1 MTMTFLECCE
11 TVRDKGLHKSTR
23 LEDMVYQDLRR
34 DDPGLD
40 ALESSG
46 REKLSTFPALSRDIY
61 QSFYSLNVRKNE
73 ADTLSET
80 AKRFNSPILEEMMRG
95 EDYPAIK
102 AACEGRQLPAYE
114 AAGEFITQVAENLDS
129 LLEKAGGGKKAL
141 DTLERLEDKRDKS
154 MEQLRQL
161 LEKLERSGPDS
172 QLEKQVLNAANR
184 AQSQVNQAEAVG
196 RMMQNNALKNKDGIA
211 ALIAQAGK
219 AAAQRA
225 ESAASALMAWGD
237 GPDSGDPK
245 KMEADRELI
254 KRVCRNKVL
263 METARYLG
271 RLKELIQGKRK
282 SGYAYGRGEK
292 YSVEL
297 GGDINRALG

>member
-1 MTMTFLECCE
+1 MRTYFQSLADVMQSPLAAAAKTPRPGAGQHRVL
-11 TVRDKGLHKSTR
+11 KSTR

-80 AKRFNSPILEEMMRG
+80 AKRFNSPILEEVMRG

-114 AAGEFITQVAENLDS
+114 AAGEFITQVAEDLDS
-129 LLEKAGGGKKAL
+129 LMEKAGGGKKAL

-161 LEKLERSGPDS
+161 LEKLERSGPDP
-172 QLEKQVLNAANR
+172 QLEKQVLSAANR

-196 RMMQNNALKNKDGIA
+196 RIVRDNAKT
-211 ALIAQAGK
+211 
-219 AAAQRA
+219 RT
-225 ESAASALMAWGD
+225 ASPPSL
-237 GPDSGDPK
+237 PRQ
-245 KMEADRELI
+245 E
-254 KRVCRNKVL
+254 KRRH
-263 METARYLG
+263 R
-271 RLKELIQGKRK
+271 KRK
-282 SGYAYGRGEK
+282 APFPRSWPGAMARTAATPKRWRPTG
-292 YSVEL
+292 
-297 GGDINRALG
+297 N